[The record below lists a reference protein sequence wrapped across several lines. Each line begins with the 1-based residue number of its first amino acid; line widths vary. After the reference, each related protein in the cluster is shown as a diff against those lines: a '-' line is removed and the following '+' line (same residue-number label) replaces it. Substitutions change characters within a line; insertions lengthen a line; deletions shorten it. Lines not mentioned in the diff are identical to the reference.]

1 MIKKVFKIVLV
12 LDLIAVIACG
22 LVYLS
27 PTMQRCH
34 EAPLAMGLH
43 VTWFGKTLQ
52 FNRGFNEIIGNVD
65 GDEPWIASWTKGT
78 AQFRTITAYGI
89 TDYQDGVF
97 FKALDW
103 SGQERI
109 FLLQD
114 YPYEDDTEYGMEVVE
129 QTGPVPVDKWAKVDK
144 RTCLIGIFPAVPIL
158 VAGITFILLTILG
171 FWFIGTLPGR
181 IRTWL
186 KQ

>member
-1 MIKKVFKIVLV
+1 MIKNIFKIVLM
-12 LDLIAVIACG
+12 LDLIAVISCG

-27 PTMQRCH
+27 PSMQRCH

-43 VTWFGKTLQ
+43 VTWFDQTLQ
-52 FNRGFNEIIGNVD
+52 VNRGYKAIISNDD
-65 GDEPWIASWTKGT
+65 GDGPWEDIWVKGT

-103 SGQERI
+103 NGRERT

-114 YPYEDDTEYGMEVVE
+114 YPYEDDTEYGYEVVE
-129 QTGPVPVDKWAKVDK
+129 QTGLVPVDEWAKVDK

-158 VAGITFILLTILG
+158 VAGITLILLTILV

-181 IRTWL
+181 IRARQ
-186 KQ
+186 K